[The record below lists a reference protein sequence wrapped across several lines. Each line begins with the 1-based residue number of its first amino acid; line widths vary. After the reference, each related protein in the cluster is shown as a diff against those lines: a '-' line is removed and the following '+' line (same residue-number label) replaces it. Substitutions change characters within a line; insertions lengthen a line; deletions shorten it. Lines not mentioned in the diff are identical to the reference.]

1 MSADRGGRQTKS
13 PGGSRACSSF
23 WGFLPRR
30 TITARQSVFTLG
42 WAPKGPT
49 QARRREADIHRLL
62 LKVYD
67 DDSVYDLE

>member
-1 MSADRGGRQTKS
+1 LELRSGQLSVR
-13 PGGSRACSSF
+13 SS
-23 WGFLPRR
+23 G
-30 TITARQSVFTLG
+30 TAAYALNDTQDTFAHVVTLG

-62 LKVYD
+62 LKGYD